1 MPTIASLS
9 GLKFTQ
15 IDVTGLPGREI
26 TVTAKVSAPDGF
38 ARIQFPPRSRYGHR
52 VQDPDL

>member
-26 TVTAKVSAPDGF
+26 TLPQKSAHQMVLLGYSF
-38 ARIQFPPRSRYGHR
+38 HLGHGTGIESKT
-52 VQDPDL
+52 LT